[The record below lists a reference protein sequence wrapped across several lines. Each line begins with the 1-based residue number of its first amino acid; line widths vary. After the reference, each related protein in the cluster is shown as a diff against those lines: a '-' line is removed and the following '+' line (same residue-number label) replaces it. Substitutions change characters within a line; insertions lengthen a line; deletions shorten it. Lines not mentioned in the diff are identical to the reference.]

1 MQGKTE
7 SYVLRVACGFH
18 MKRAEVQD
26 TVVFMRKSWS
36 HDTANVEMLLLNG
49 LWNCYHFAIKVLRMF
64 WGSNFILLIETI
76 NLLTNHSLLRSKGY
90 RS

>member
-26 TVVFMRKSWS
+26 TVVFMRKS
-36 HDTANVEMLLLNG
+36 
-49 LWNCYHFAIKVLRMF
+49 
-64 WGSNFILLIETI
+64 
-76 NLLTNHSLLRSKGY
+76 
-90 RS
+90 